1 MITHVLAIA
10 ITIVGLLAF
19 LSGYFYGKSDASKKL
34 MQLYSNRT
42 KEMIEAKQESYM
54 LGRIHV
60 AEEFKTFTNELEKN
74 ILLLSLNFLKT
85 EKNEISRHL

>member
-1 MITHVLAIA
+1 MELQTILAIA
-10 ITIVGLLAF
+10 IPVIGFLAF
-19 LSGYFYGKSDASKKL
+19 LSGYFYGKADASKKL

-60 AEEFKTFTNELEKN
+60 AEEFKTFTNELEKKYTVTVPEF
-74 ILLLSLNFLKT
+74 SEDGK
-85 EKNEISRHL
+85 K